1 MAQPLTAP
9 LPEAL
14 VLDAGYTITLD
25 AVDPTSG
32 APVAGVVVSNGTV
45 TATEIGPR
53 PPLDPDPPPLL
64 TQVNE
69 NV

>member
-1 MAQPLTAP
+1 VAQPLTAS

-25 AVDPTSG
+25 AVDPTTG
-32 APVAGVVVSNGTV
+32 APVAGVVVSNATV
-45 TATEIGPR
+45 TGLELGPN
-53 PPLDPDPPPLL
+53 PKLDPPPGPLL
-64 TQVNE
+64 THVG